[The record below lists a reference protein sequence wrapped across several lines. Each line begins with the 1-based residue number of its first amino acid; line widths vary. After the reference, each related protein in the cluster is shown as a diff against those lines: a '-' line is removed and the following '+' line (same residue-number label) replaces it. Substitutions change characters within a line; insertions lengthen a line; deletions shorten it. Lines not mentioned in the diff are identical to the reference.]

1 MSEADQAIWA
11 AILKS
16 KRAIQSARELWST
29 ARWSILGTGLFF
41 AVWQAVT
48 GGGYSETIKLIIY
61 NALLLGAN
69 EIVMI
74 VLSKY
79 ELTIAS
85 AEADLADRIV
95 Y

>member
-16 KRAIQSARELWST
+16 KRAVESARELWRT
-29 ARWSILGTGLFF
+29 VRWSILGTGLFVAIF
-41 AVWQAVT
+41 QALT
-48 GGGYSETIKLIIY
+48 GGGYSESIKLIIY
-61 NALLLGAN
+61 NALLLCAN
-69 EIVMI
+69 EIVKI

-85 AEADLADRIV
+85 SEAELSDRIV